1 MIFNLS
7 LMSNL
12 TPKLFRLN
20 ANLERRFV
28 DAIFIDF
35 VPYVFYA
42 VYGIYDCLLHMKIL

>member
-7 LMSNL
+7 LMYNL

-20 ANLERRFV
+20 SNWERRCV

-35 VPYVFYA
+35 VACVFYA
-42 VYGIYDCLLHMKIL
+42 VYVIHDCLLHMKIF